1 MAHPQHASPTIL
13 PDGEIRPVVRAPA
26 IERMSWALYDFANT
40 IFSMNIA
47 SLYFAVWLVSDLGV
61 SNTTNAVANGIA
73 SLLVALSIPVLG
85 ALSDSRRRRKPWVV
99 GFTVLS
105 CVALAALGYFG
116 QTLLPLTGTAVD
128 QPAALPSGWHASG
141 TPLLVVLA
149 MFVVAMFA
157 YQAAQ
162 PFYNAMMPELVP
174 PSEQGR
180 LSGLGTAIGYVGSI
194 VGVLLVAPFFNGVL
208 PPGIHLGEGTMSVL
222 HTLFPFTSHGGRVS
236 AFLPTGVL
244 FLLFSLP
251 LFVFCRDHN
260 PAPIGT
266 PVDWKRAFRDVG
278 QTIRDARQHPGT
290 LRFIL
295 ASFVY
300 QDAIGTIVGFMT
312 LYAVK
317 AVGFDK
323 GSEITL
329 FLVLT
334 VPSIFGSYVYG
345 HLVDRFGPKRSLMA
359 TLILW
364 IILLT
369 IMILVPGKQAFW
381 LVGLAIGLNFGG
393 VPTAERPVLLGLVPD
408 VEAGRYFSLMLLSSR
423 AAAFVGPLIWGL
435 TVDGLESKL
444 GTAIA
449 YRAAVM
455 TVALMFVIAAVILR
469 RVPDTNRPR
478 TARGRALAASIG
490 DR

>member
-1 MAHPQHASPTIL
+1 
-13 PDGEIRPVVRAPA
+13 
-26 IERMSWALYDFANT
+26 
-40 IFSMNIA
+40 
-47 SLYFAVWLVSDLGV
+47 
-61 SNTTNAVANGIA
+61 
-73 SLLVALSIPVLG
+73 
-85 ALSDSRRRRKPWVV
+85 
-99 GFTVLS
+99 
-105 CVALAALGYFG
+105 
-116 QTLLPLTGTAVD
+116 
-128 QPAALPSGWHASG
+128 
-141 TPLLVVLA
+141 
-149 MFVVAMFA
+149 MFA

-180 LSGLGTAIGYVGSI
+180 LSGLGTAIGYVGSV

-208 PPGIHLGEGTMSVL
+208 PPNIHLGDGAMRTL
-222 HTLFPFTSHGGRVS
+222 HAVFPFTQHGGRVS
-236 AFLPTGVL
+236 TFLPTGAL
-244 FLLFSLP
+244 FLFFTLP
-251 LFVFCRDHN
+251 LILFCRDHN
-260 PAPIGT
+260 PAPKGT
-266 PVDWKRAFRDVG
+266 PVNWGKAVRDVR
-278 QTIRDARQHPGT
+278 QTLRDAKQHPGT

-334 VPSIFGSYVYG
+334 VPSIFGSYIYG
-345 HLVDRFGPKRSLMA
+345 HLVDRYGPKRSLMA

-364 IILLT
+364 IVLLT

-423 AAAFVGPLIWGL
+423 AAAVLGPLIWGL
-435 TVDGLESKL
+435 TVDGLESSF

-455 TVALMFVIAAVILR
+455 TVALMFIVAVVILR
-469 RVPDTNRPR
+469 GVPDKAPP
-478 TARGRALAASIG
+478 AHA
-490 DR
+490 